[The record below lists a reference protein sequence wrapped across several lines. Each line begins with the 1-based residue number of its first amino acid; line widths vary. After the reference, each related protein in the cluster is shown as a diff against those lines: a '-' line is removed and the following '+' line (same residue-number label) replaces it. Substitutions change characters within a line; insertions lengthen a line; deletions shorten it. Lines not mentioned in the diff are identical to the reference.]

1 MNINRLNNRW
11 PVTCRDS
18 LAAIDRMGV
27 STALEMGLIT
37 KEESDAITDAF
48 VMNMT
53 IAMETK
59 GHASA
64 AELHPIPNS
73 EIVRRFRK
81 GLGQANA
88 VGSCSGLSIL

>member
-1 MNINRLNNRW
+1 MNINKLRNYW
-11 PVTCRDS
+11 PTTCNDQ
-18 LAAIDRMGV
+18 LAAIDHMGV
-27 STALEMGLIT
+27 ASALELGLIT

-53 IAMETK
+53 IAMEMK

-81 GLGQANA
+81 RVGQEKAIP
-88 VGSCSGLSIL
+88 GCE

>member
-1 MNINRLNNRW
+1 MNINKINQRW
-11 PVTCRDS
+11 PISCKDS
-18 LAAIDRMGV
+18 LAAIDRMSV
-27 STALEMGLIT
+27 SEALEIGLIT

-81 GLGQANA
+81 GLGQEKAN
-88 VGSCSGLSIL
+88 GGCSGFPIL

>member
-1 MNINRLNNRW
+1 MNINKLRNYW
-11 PVTCRDS
+11 PGTCNDQ
-18 LAAIDRMGV
+18 LAAIDHMGV
-27 STALEMGLIT
+27 ASALELGLIT
-37 KEESDAITDAF
+37 KEESNAITDAF
-48 VMNMT
+48 VMNLT

-81 GLGQANA
+81 RMGQEKAIP
-88 VGSCSGLSIL
+88 GCE

>member
-27 STALEMGLIT
+27 STALELGLIT
-37 KEESDAITDAF
+37 NEESDAITDAF

-81 GLGQANA
+81 GVGRERANR
-88 VGSCSGLSIL
+88 GCE

>member
-1 MNINRLNNRW
+1 MNINKLRNYW
-11 PVTCRDS
+11 PGTCNDQ
-18 LAAIDRMGV
+18 LAAIDHMGV
-27 STALEMGLIT
+27 ASALELGLIT

-48 VMNMT
+48 VMNLT

-81 GLGQANA
+81 RMGQEKAIP
-88 VGSCSGLSIL
+88 GCE

>member
-1 MNINRLNNRW
+1 MNINRLQNHW
-11 PVTCRDS
+11 PVSCNDS
-18 LAAIDRMGV
+18 LAAIDLMNV
-27 STALEMGLIT
+27 ATAFELGLIT

-48 VMNMT
+48 VVNLM

-81 GLGQANA
+81 GLGQPKAIP
-88 VGSCSGLSIL
+88 GCE

>member
-1 MNINRLNNRW
+1 MNINKLRNYW
-11 PVTCRDS
+11 PITCNDQ

-27 STALEMGLIT
+27 ASALELGLIT

-48 VMNMT
+48 VMNLT
-53 IAMETK
+53 IAMEMK

-81 GLGQANA
+81 RVGQEKAIP
-88 VGSCSGLSIL
+88 GCG

>member
-1 MNINRLNNRW
+1 MNINRLRNHW
-11 PVTCRDS
+11 PVTCNDQ
-18 LAAIDRMGV
+18 LAAIDHMGV
-27 STALEMGLIT
+27 ASALELGLIT

-81 GLGQANA
+81 GMGQEKAIP
-88 VGSCSGLSIL
+88 GCE

>member
-1 MNINRLNNRW
+1 MNINRLRNHW
-11 PVTCRDS
+11 PVSCNDS
-18 LAAIDRMGV
+18 LAAIDRMGIA
-27 STALEMGLIT
+27 TALELGLIT

-48 VMNMT
+48 VVNLT

-64 AELHPIPNS
+64 AELHPIPHS

-81 GLGQANA
+81 GMGQPKAIP
-88 VGSCSGLSIL
+88 GCE

>member
-11 PVTCRDS
+11 PLTCRDS

-27 STALEMGLIT
+27 STALELGLIT

-48 VMNMT
+48 VMNLT

-81 GLGQANA
+81 GVGQEKAIP
-88 VGSCSGLSIL
+88 GCE

>member
-1 MNINRLNNRW
+1 MNINKLRNYW
-11 PVTCRDS
+11 PGTCNDQ
-18 LAAIDRMGV
+18 LAAIDHMGV
-27 STALEMGLIT
+27 ASALELGLIT

-48 VMNMT
+48 VMNLT

-64 AELHPIPNS
+64 EELHPIPNS

-81 GLGQANA
+81 GMGQEKAIP
-88 VGSCSGLSIL
+88 GYE